1 MLLKER
7 IARELERIA
16 LANDGVLRQEDV
28 VAFAR
33 DPSTAL
39 HSQFDWDDTE
49 AAHQWRLQKAAQ
61 VIRMQVRVLEEDAAS
76 VRAYVSLTPDRANG
90 GGYRMMASV
99 LSNEELSRQMML
111 DALAELS
118 AVRRKYRTL
127 QRLSGVWNEI
137 DAAVAAESE
146 ATAA

>member
-16 LANDGVLRQEDV
+16 RANDGVLRQEDV

-49 AAHQWRLQKAAQ
+49 AAHQWRLQQAAQ
-61 VIRMQVRVLEEDAAS
+61 VIRMQVRVLEEDAAP
-76 VRAYVSLTPDRANG
+76 VRAFVSLTPDRANG
-90 GGYRMMASV
+90 GGYRMMTSV
-99 LSNEELSRQMML
+99 LSNDDLSRQMML

-127 QRLSGVWNEI
+127 QRLSGIWDEI

>member
-7 IARELERIA
+7 IARELDRIA
-16 LANDGVLRQEDV
+16 RVNDGVLRQEDV

-49 AAHQWRLQKAAQ
+49 AAHQWRLQQAAQ
-61 VIRMQVRVLEEDAAS
+61 VIRMQVRVFEDDTAP
-76 VRAYVSLTPDRANG
+76 VRAFVSLTPDRATG

-99 LSNEELSRQMML
+99 LSSEELSRQMMM

-118 AVRRKYRTL
+118 CVRRKYRTL
-127 QRLSGVWNEI
+127 MRLSGVWDQI

>member
-49 AAHQWRLQKAAQ
+49 AAHQWRLQQAAQ